1 MFKLLNQF
9 SFLFLL
15 VPIVTL
21 VLIYLLRGKGSRPK
35 QVLAVLLLTTIT
47 TSFFL
52 LRPGTNRVTGED
64 TADSLVSSSTPTLL
78 EIYSDF

>member
-21 VLIYLLRGKGSRPK
+21 VLIYLLRGKGSRLK
-35 QVLAVLLLTTIT
+35 QVLAALLLATIT
-47 TSFFL
+47 ISFFL
-52 LRPGTNRVTGED
+52 LRPGTNRVTGEEM
-64 TADSLVSSSTPTLL
+64 ADSLVSRSTPTLL